1 MINTLK
7 PEADLA
13 APLVYDKEISNLNI
27 PISIKLRDIE
37 NQTNKLLTGL
47 IYDDNK
53 LEDDNI
59 LLKVW
64 KDAPIQITEEKGKIK
79 VILPLKIWTKA
90 RYGSTLLGMN
100 LYDARELK
108 LNGVV
113 TLISDVS
120 LSNWQLQT
128 KTSIK
133 SIKWKEDPSINIAG
147 KAIPISFLMN
157 SALNFFKSTIEKNI
171 DDAIRKSVNFK
182 PQILDALDKI
192 SNPIL
197 VNSQYETWFLMTPV
211 SLYVTESKI
220 QQETI
225 LFDLGI
231 ACTMETLVG
240 KPLVKQFNKEQ
251 IVLKNVPKLDKE
263 FSTALM
269 VVSPYL
275 EASKLITENFKG
287 HEFVSGKNK
296 VTVQKVDLWH
306 KNGKMIVALDLIGT
320 INGTIYLS
328 GIPKFDEQKGEIYF
342 DELDYILNTK
352 NALMKTANWLA
363 QGIVLKKIKE
373 NAKYSIKS
381 DIDNAKLQMEKYL
394 KNYSPSSGVFIN
406 GKIDEIVFQNIQ
418 LTNQAIISSIKT
430 SGKINITIDGLK

>member
-13 APLVYDKEISNLNI
+13 AELVYDKEISNLNI
-27 PISIKLRDIE
+27 PISIKLQDIE
-37 NQTNKLLTGL
+37 NQTNKFLTGL

-64 KDAPIQITEEKGKIK
+64 KDAPIKIIEEKGKIK
-79 VILPLKIWTKA
+79 VILPLKIWTKV
-90 RYGSTLLGMN
+90 RYGSSVLGMD
-100 LYDARELK
+100 LYDTRELNF
-108 LNGVV
+108 NGVV
-113 TLISDVS
+113 TLVSDVS

-128 KTSIK
+128 KTVIK
-133 SIKWKEDPSINIAG
+133 SIDWKQDPTINIAG
-147 KAIPISFLMN
+147 KAIPISYLMN
-157 SALNFFKSTIEKNI
+157 STLNYFKSTIEKNV
-171 DDAIRKSVNFK
+171 DEAIRKSVNFK

-197 VNSQYETWFLMTPV
+197 VNPQYETWFLMTPV
-211 SLYVTESKI
+211 SLNVTESKI
-220 QQETI
+220 QQEAI

-231 ACTMETLVG
+231 TCTMETMVG
-240 KPLVKQFNKEQ
+240 KPLLKQFNTAQ

-269 VVSPYL
+269 VVSPYF

-296 VTVQKVDLWH
+296 VNVQKVDLWH

-320 INGTIYLS
+320 INGTVYLS
-328 GIPKFDEQKGEIYF
+328 GIPKYDEQKGDIYF

-381 DIDNAKLQMEKYL
+381 DIDNAKLEMEKYL

-406 GKIDEIVFQNIQ
+406 GKIDEIVFQKIQ
-418 LTNQAIISSIKT
+418 LTNQAIISTIKT
-430 SGKINITIDGLK
+430 SGKINVIVNGLK